1 MDEKELAEAEVGA
14 SASASAVA
22 RDVRVVFGRLR
33 RRLQEVATAE
43 DLTASQTSVLVRLGT
58 GGAASASALAG
69 AERVRPQSMATT
81 LAALQQRG
89 FVRRDPDPEDG
100 RRQLVS
106 LTATGRERA
115 VGERAAR
122 HGWLAD
128 AVAERYT
135 DAERATLAEA
145 LTLLDRLTEP

>member
-1 MDEKELAEAEVGA
+1 MDENELGDAVVGA

-33 RRLQEVATAE
+33 RLLQEVATAE
-43 DLTASQTSVLVRLGT
+43 DLSASQTSVLVRLVR
-58 GGAASASALAG
+58 GGAASASVLAG
-69 AERVRPQSMATT
+69 AERVRPQSMAAT
-81 LAALQQRG
+81 LGALEERG
-89 FVRRDPDPEDG
+89 LIRRDPDPDDG

-106 LTATGRERA
+106 LTSPGRDRA

-122 HGWLAD
+122 HEWLAE

-135 DAERATLAEA
+135 EAERATLAEA
-145 LTLLDRLTEP
+145 MRLLDRLVAP

>member
-1 MDEKELAEAEVGA
+1 VHEVELSDAEVST
-14 SASASAVA
+14 SASASVVA
-22 RDVRVVFGRLR
+22 RDVRVVVSRLR

-43 DLTASQTSVLVRLGT
+43 DLTAPQTSVLVRLGT

-81 LAALQQRG
+81 VAALEERG
-89 FVRRDPDPEDG
+89 LIRRDPDPDDG

-106 LTATGRERA
+106 LTTPGRKRA

-122 HGWLAD
+122 HEWLAE
-128 AVAERYT
+128 AVAQRYT
-135 DAERATLAEA
+135 NAERATLAEA
-145 LTLLDRLTEP
+145 LRLLDRLVTP